1 MNNFEVVAK
10 FVSDSID
17 DDVLIFTVGCVFWV
31 TAKSDKTKLWQLEL
45 EDINNVAKVIRSENY
60 PTDKVMVK
68 FNQKF
73 LAVAV

>member
-1 MNNFEVVAK
+1 MNNFEVIAK
-10 FVSDSID
+10 FVADNIN

-31 TAKSDKTKLWQLEL
+31 KAKSDKTKLWQLEL
-45 EDINNVAKVIRSENY
+45 EDINNVAKVILSGSY

-73 LAVAV
+73 LAV